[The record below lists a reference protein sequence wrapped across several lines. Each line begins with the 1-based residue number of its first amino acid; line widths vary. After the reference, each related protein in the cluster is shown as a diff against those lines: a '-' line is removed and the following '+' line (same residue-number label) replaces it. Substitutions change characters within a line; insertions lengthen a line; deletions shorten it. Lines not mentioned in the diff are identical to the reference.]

1 MRKRRKLL
9 WQLYPSYLIII
20 VVALTTMALYTSRTL
35 KVAGHE
41 RAVES
46 LKVQADIVEQL
57 VVGRL
62 SPDRAAEIDAL
73 LKGLGPK
80 ISTRIT
86 VVMPSGLVL
95 GDSQEDPTRMD
106 NHAVRPEVKEALAG
120 KTGIATRYSYTVN
133 ANMVN
138 VAVPVMKDGRLAGI
152 VRTGMP
158 VSAMRATLLT
168 IYEEIFAGGI
178 VIVLLA
184 AIIGFYASRK
194 ISLPITELK
203 MGAIRFADGDL
214 HYRLDVPNSEELAAL
229 AEAMNAMAS
238 QLHARIT
245 TITQQRNELEAVLSG
260 MVEAVLVID
269 AHENIRSV
277 NEAAEKLFQIDSSK
291 VKGRKVQEAI
301 RNTDLRLFV
310 TETLS
315 REEPLEGDILILG
328 DPEKFLQA
336 HSAILRDADGN
347 TVSAL
352 VVLNDVTRLKAL
364 ENIRRDFV
372 ANVSHELK
380 TPITS
385 IKGFLETLREGALK
399 DPEHAERFLDIIIK
413 HTDRLTAIVDDLLSL
428 SRIERDAEKGE
439 IALQDRRIAEVLDAV
454 SKACRKRAQLKDIKL
469 EFEADDTIVA
479 QINAT
484 LLEQAIVNL
493 VDNAV
498 KYSEPDQTVIV
509 RAEKMGEEAVIKVVD
524 EGCGIPRD
532 HLERIFE
539 RFYRVDKARSR
550 KVGGTGLGL
559 AIVKHIV
566 SAHGGRITVESS
578 IGKGSTFSIYL
589 PVAE

>member
-20 VVALTTMALYTSRTL
+20 VVSLTAMALYTSKTL
-35 KVAGHE
+35 RDAGHE
-41 RAVES
+41 RVVES
-46 LKVQADIVEQL
+46 LKIQAGIVEQL
-57 VVGRL
+57 FSNRL
-62 SPDRAAEIDAL
+62 SPDRSGEIDAV
-73 LKGLGPK
+73 LKQLGRK
-80 ISTRIT
+80 IPTRIT
-86 VVMPSGLVL
+86 VALPSGLPL
-95 GDSQEDPTRMD
+95 GDSQENPARMD
-106 NHAVRPEVKEALAG
+106 NHSVRPEIKEALAG
-120 KTGIATRYSYTVN
+120 KTGVATRFSFTLN
-133 ANMVN
+133 TNMVY
-138 VAVPVMKDGRLAGI
+138 VAIPVMVDGRLTGV
-152 VRTGMP
+152 VRAGMP
-158 VSAMRATLLT
+158 VGAMSSTLVT

-184 AIIGFYASRK
+184 AIVGFYASRK
-194 ISLPITELK
+194 ISHPITELK
-203 MGAIRFADGDL
+203 RGAVRFADGDL
-214 HYRLDVPNSEELAAL
+214 HYRLDVPDSDELAAL

-277 NEAAEKLFQIDSSK
+277 NEAAERLFQIDSNK

-301 RNTDLRLFV
+301 RNTDLRRFV

-315 REEPLEGDILILG
+315 REEPLEGDIVILG

-336 HSAILRDADGN
+336 HSAILRDSDGN

-385 IKGFLETLREGALK
+385 IKGFLETLREGALE

-439 IALQDRRIAEVLDAV
+439 IALQDKSIAEVLDAV
-454 SKACRKRAQLKDIKL
+454 GRACRKRAQLKNTKL
-469 EFEADDTIVA
+469 ESETGDSIVA
-479 QINAT
+479 KINAT

-493 VDNAV
+493 VDNAI
-498 KYSEPDQTVIV
+498 KYSEPGQTVLV
-509 RAEKMGEEAVIKVVD
+509 RAEQTPEEVVIKVID
-524 EGCGIPRD
+524 EGSGIPRD

-566 SAHGGRITVESS
+566 SAHGGRITVESAV
-578 IGKGSTFSIYL
+578 GRGSTFSIYL
-589 PVAE
+589 PVGE